1 MSNIP
6 LTNGERYTFARQG
19 DVTVITDSTDS
30 AEGAKTINN
39 NLTLSGSATRKLL
52 IATSNISN
60 DAYVHLKS
68 DTTQFTVGVKGT
80 GDSFTISRGSNVLG
94 TPGSTTTALRI
105 PDVTSP
111 KVHFDWGIVV
121 TGSASVNGTLAV
133 TGSIEVPNNS
143 DINAS
148 IVNNN
153 FVFYNASD
161 SNLTVDAAVTQSL
174 AWVSSFTANRAL
186 FITNLTK
193 GRKFEAYIQ
202 NTNPTATRN
211 IVISG
216 SASTTGGKGLPL
228 AQSGAV
234 GWANN
239 KNLVADFGAAYIHV
253 QNFATS
259 TDTIY
264 GSIT

>member
-1 MSNIP
+1 MANIA

-30 AEGAKTINN
+30 AESTKFINN
-39 NLTLSGSATRKLL
+39 NLTLSGSDSRRLL
-52 IATSNISN
+52 IDTSTTAN
-60 DAYVHLKS
+60 DAYVHFKS
-68 DTTQFTVGVKGT
+68 DTTQFTAGIRGA
-80 GDSFTISRGSNVLG
+80 GNSFTISKTG
-94 TPGSTTTALRI
+94 TLTIPGNSSTALRI
-105 PDVTSP
+105 PNITSP
-111 KVHFDWGIVV
+111 KVHFDHGIVV

-174 AWVSSFTANRAL
+174 AWVAEFTANRAL

-202 NTNPTATRN
+202 NTNATART
-211 IVISG
+211 ITFSG
-216 SASTTGGKGLPL
+216 SVDTTGGKGLQL
-228 AQSGAV
+228 ARYTSDWGNSKTIGA
-234 GWANN
+234 
-239 KNLVADFGAAYIHV
+239 DYGAAYIHV
-253 QNFATS
+253 QNFGTETNS
-259 TDTIY
+259 IF